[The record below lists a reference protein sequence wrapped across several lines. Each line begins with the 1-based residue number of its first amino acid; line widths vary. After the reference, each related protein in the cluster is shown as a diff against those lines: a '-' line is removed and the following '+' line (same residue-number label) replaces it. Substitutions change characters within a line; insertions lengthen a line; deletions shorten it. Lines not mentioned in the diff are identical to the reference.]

1 MDIKDGTT
9 VSSLKQEIRALKKE
23 KVELLTS
30 AKDRR
35 QLERIRKKIKLFKR
49 LTRQLS
55 RKARAEAMSAP
66 AAESAAPGSPAAG

>member
-23 KVELLTS
+23 KAELLTS

-35 QLERIRKKIKLFKR
+35 KVEGIRKKIKLFKR

-55 RKARAEAMSAP
+55 RKARAEAEAAP
-66 AAESAAPGSPAAG
+66 AAEPANPATPAAG